1 MTLTYLYDE
10 DCSVSG
16 APAVYPTTQAATVGV
31 TSIRNQKAGDTFS
44 GGLLVFD
51 AATTCQLFNNT
62 TPRARLAGRMHY
74 CKIKTSATNQDFQ
87 VGKVISLVNTT
98 AAAPNP
104 FFAFSGG
111 DPCVE
116 YKNTTDP
123 GDLRLG
129 RYSQGVGAT
138 ASGTFNDGNFTL
150 KGGITRGHD
159 YEFVLIERGSVG
171 TIHWYRVD
179 GGDWQLLGLE
189 QISSATA
196 FLKFENEGSI
206 GTESMDRLVTANSG
220 WLPTP
225 LVQHSFASVVG
236 TSDGAGQPESGGS
249 GLVGTTSGDL
259 TISSS
264 KLAMNSDGTGIV
276 LWESGQTDVTCWGRG
291 TPVDGG
297 SVVGLILRA
306 VDTSNYLLA
315 RVNSATDVV
324 SISKV
329 VAGVETVLA
338 SINTNTTPDF
348 FDTPTATEL
357 QHVFHAFGNQLRT
370 VFAPGC
376 LHQNYIAVTDSTF
389 NTATKVG
396 VLVAKGTGVASATMK
411 DFVAFRGRQTL
422 LPIDAAFYSNRR
434 RRIIIGSGN

>member
-1 MTLTYLYDE
+1 L
-10 DCSVSG
+10 
-16 APAVYPTTQAATVGV
+16 
-31 TSIRNQKAGDTFS
+31 
-44 GGLLVFD
+44 
-51 AATTCQLFNNT
+51 
-62 TPRARLAGRMHY
+62 
-74 CKIKTSATNQDFQ
+74 
-87 VGKVISLVNTT
+87 
-98 AAAPNP
+98 
-104 FFAFSGG
+104 
-111 DPCVE
+111 
-116 YKNTTDP
+116 
-123 GDLRLG
+123 
-129 RYSQGVGAT
+129 GVGT
-138 ASGTFNDGNFTL
+138 NRRD
-150 KGGITRGHD
+150 
-159 YEFVLIERGSVG
+159 
-171 TIHWYRVD
+171 
-179 GGDWQLLGLE
+179 LL
-189 QISSATA
+189 
-196 FLKFENEGSI
+196 
-206 GTESMDRLVTANSG
+206 
-220 WLPTP
+220 
-225 LVQHSFASVVG
+225 
-236 TSDGAGQPESGGS
+236 
-249 GLVGTTSGDL
+249 
-259 TISSS
+259 
-264 KLAMNSDGTGIV
+264 
-276 LWESGQTDVTCWGRG
+276 GRG